1 VLVWNGLIASFFM
14 GVCAF
19 FNADMPLWIMM
30 MIIFW
35 GGVTRSLEFTA
46 LNSIAFADVERAE
59 MSHAMSFSQLAQ
71 RLSLTMGVAFSAII
85 LHQVAGDVT
94 PLPVSAFSIAF
105 AVIGIVSAVSVFSFM
120 GLGADAGAVLAG
132 RKSEPKDEPG

>member
-1 VLVWNGLIASFFM
+1 MGL
-14 GVCAF
+14 CAIF
-19 FNADMPLWIMM
+19 DAQTPVWIMV

-35 GGVTRSLEFTA
+35 GGVSRSLEFTA

-85 LHQVAGDVT
+85 LHQVAGDVS
-94 PLPVSAFSIAF
+94 PVPVSAFSIAF
-105 AVIGIVSAVSVFSFM
+105 ALIGLVSAGSVFSFLA
-120 GLGADAGAVLAG
+120 LGADAGAVLAG
-132 RKSEPKDEPG
+132 RKSKTE

>member
-1 VLVWNGLIASFFM
+1 MIASFFM
-14 GVCAF
+14 GICAIF
-19 FNADMPLWIMM
+19 DANMPVWIMM
-30 MIIFW
+30 VIIFW
-35 GGVTRSLEFTA
+35 GGVSRSLEFTA
-46 LNSIAFADVERAE
+46 LNSIAFAEVERAE

-105 AVIGIVSAVSVFSFM
+105 ALIGVVSVVSIFSFIR
-120 GLGADAGAVLAG
+120 LGADAGAVLAG
-132 RKSEPKDEPG
+132 RQAEAENEKE